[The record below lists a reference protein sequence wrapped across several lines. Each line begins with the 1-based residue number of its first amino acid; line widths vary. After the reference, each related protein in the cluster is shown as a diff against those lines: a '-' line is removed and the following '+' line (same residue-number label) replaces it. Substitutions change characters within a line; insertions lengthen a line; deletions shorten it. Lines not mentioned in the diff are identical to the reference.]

1 MPSYDGGVGQDRLN
15 KDDFYDLV
23 ADMDDKALKK
33 ILWTLYWR
41 GTGPVRER
49 IAGLLNAAPE
59 PAAPSPPDPDFV
71 LEDVTEFV
79 TLARAGAYIGGDR
92 RVTPKQRTRWRFTFR
107 ELVDQSL
114 QVLHEDDEES
124 VRAGAAA
131 LGLLVDLAVDSRDY
145 EYFRSEDPVE
155 AAQFVVSDAVRAI
168 WLRTR
173 MVYGTAV
180 FAERASVQLLR
191 WESAYGW
198 TRFGE
203 GRVPA
208 REVTLAEVL
217 EEILVTP
224 DMWNEFAVKYV
235 EALDG
240 RSTRNDGGNRQ
251 SRQAHVGDLR
261 EWHEMLSQRLVGS
274 DQEHLIARLGVARVD

>member
-1 MPSYDGGVGQDRLN
+1 MVSVGQDRLN
-15 KDDFYDLV
+15 KDEFYAAV

-33 ILWTLYWR
+33 VLWTLYWR
-41 GTGPVRER
+41 GTGQVRDRFAE
-49 IAGLLNAAPE
+49 LLGAAPE
-59 PAAPSPPDPDFV
+59 PAAPAAPIPEFV

-92 RVTPKQRTRWRFTFR
+92 RVTPKQRTRWRFIFR
-107 ELVDQSL
+107 DLVDQSL

-124 VRAGAAA
+124 VQAGVAA
-131 LGLLVDLAVDSRDY
+131 LSLLVDLAVDSRGT
-145 EYFRSEDPVE
+145 EFFRSEDPVE

-173 MVYGTAV
+173 MVYGTSV

-191 WESAYGW
+191 WESTYGW

-203 GRVPA
+203 GRVAA
-208 REVTLAEVL
+208 REVTLAQVL

-240 RSTRNDGGNRQ
+240 RSKRGAGA
-251 SRQAHVGDLR
+251 SDLKP
-261 EWHEMLSQRLVGS
+261 WNAMLSQRLVGS
-274 DQEHLIARLGVARVD
+274 DQEHLIARLKVPRTR